1 MTGTS
6 AKTAGKLTP
15 IYDAWWRPL
24 VRRATIERRYG
35 IKVNYARQL
44 DETMADTAFQNRRR
58 ALFLDCEVR

>member
-35 IKVNYARQL
+35 IKSNYVRQL
-44 DETMADTAFQNRRR
+44 DETMADTAFENRRR